1 MSSNNFLSTL
11 LYAGLG
17 GFFMGTYPVFI
28 KTPAVL
34 KAKIPPLVFQLY
46 KTTMVFLLGFLFL
59 IPRSFQHRQ
68 PDEPLFVF
76 SWWGFAS
83 ACLWVPAGL
92 STIAS
97 VPMVGMGFQ
106 VATTCSWSSLLSFLV
121 FTIFVQKNSKMK
133 AHSCGDNC
141 VFYLAPL
148 YLCCMTLGMLA
159 MVFVSNIAQHP
170 LFLKYVGRKLKTCD
184 DDCNGYAK
192 NDAADTDAM
201 DKESQGLILT
211 KPTIQEQ
218 PTSINGTA
226 TGTGTAGSGAHKILG
241 TCLSIAAGTFA
252 SCQYGIVELGKE
264 IEMSKYNCSASSV
277 SSNQTGSRYA
287 EAPSSTAPPTCP
299 WQMREQFDQ
308 GGSWFVSFGMGAFCI
323 TVILL
328 VVSSL
333 WNGRVPSLFWSELK
347 SAGVLAG
354 LFWVIGNA
362 FITLAVTTGGNAVG
376 VPQSL
381 AAMLMTS
388 GGWGILWYKEGGS
401 NTERYVWVGAALLTL
416 VFMVLLGSEK
426 VQKV

>member
-1 MSSNNFLSTL
+1 
-11 LYAGLG
+11 
-17 GFFMGTYPVFI
+17 
-28 KTPAVL
+28 
-34 KAKIPPLVFQLY
+34 
-46 KTTMVFLLGFLFL
+46 
-59 IPRSFQHRQ
+59 
-68 PDEPLFVF
+68 
-76 SWWGFAS
+76 
-83 ACLWVPAGL
+83 
-92 STIAS
+92 
-97 VPMVGMGFQ
+97 
-106 VATTCSWSSLLSFLV
+106 
-121 FTIFVQKNSKMK
+121 
-133 AHSCGDNC
+133 
-141 VFYLAPL
+141 
-148 YLCCMTLGMLA
+148 

-226 TGTGTAGSGAHKILG
+226 TGTGTGTAGSGAHKILG

-264 IEMSKYNCSASSV
+264 IEMSKYNCSASSASSV
-277 SSNQTGSRYA
+277 SSNQTGSRY
-287 EAPSSTAPPTCP
+287 APPTCP

-388 GGWGILWYKEGGS
+388 GGWGILWYKVQRGWESHGGMS
-401 NTERYVWVGAALLTL
+401 YNYVMCGC
-416 VFMVLLGSEK
+416 VLLCCRWCLWYCWGRILTHGHTSNMCTYM
-426 VQKV
+426 